1 MLKTTKSGVT
11 YSYPIHSATPIKV
24 EGRYGIWYI
33 IDACLNGDE
42 IYTLLESEQ
51 YGDETALLLVKLP
64 KTNNSYITREDHNG
78 NVITKTYYLRSKF
91 EIAETYDDIVTAL
104 IDEDLIDC
112 EDDCDMLSD
121 EEIDDMEVI

>member
-24 EGRYGIWYI
+24 EGRYGTWYI
-33 IDACLNGDE
+33 IDACLNGDS
-42 IYTLLESEQ
+42 IYALLENEQ

-64 KTNNSYITREDHNG
+64 KTNNCYMVREDRYG

-91 EIAETYDDIVTAL
+91 EIAETYDDIIESM
-104 IDEDLIDC
+104 IDNDLIDD